1 MVLLVTNVMENMLA
15 TIALTNPK
23 LDVADA
29 MDTQPATNC
38 GQMLLLAWVVAL
50 EI

>member
-23 LDVADA
+23 LDAAVA
-29 MDTQPATNC
+29 MDTLPATNW
-38 GQMLLLAWVVAL
+38 GWVILLAWVVAL
-50 EI
+50 DI